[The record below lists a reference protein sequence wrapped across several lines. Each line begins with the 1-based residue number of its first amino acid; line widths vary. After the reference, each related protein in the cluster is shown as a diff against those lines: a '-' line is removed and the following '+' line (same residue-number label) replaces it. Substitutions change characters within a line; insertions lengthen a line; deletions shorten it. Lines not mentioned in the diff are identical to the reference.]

1 MGSGE
6 PKKMTDDGG
15 PRAVWFLTGA
25 ALGAAIAL
33 LYAPKTGEETRR
45 IIGEKTK
52 VGRAALSDQG
62 EDLMAKGRELYDKGR
77 RLVDDA
83 ADMFDQGK
91 KIVGG

>member
-1 MGSGE
+1 MR
-6 PKKMTDDGG
+6 DDGG

-33 LYAPKTGEETRR
+33 LYTPKTGEDTRR
-45 IIGEKTK
+45 FIRKKAK
-52 VGRAALSDQG
+52 VGREVISDQG
-62 EDLMAKGRELYDKGR
+62 EELMAKGRELYDKGR

-83 ADMFDQGK
+83 ADMFEQGK